1 MIFFIPRHPIVWWD
15 GFEGAEGCRMI
26 RNPLKNEFSG
36 DHMNHPSVMVQ
47 QCGYQPGCESKACQ
61 VWGGEGFLARFSAAG
76 GADGRAAPFKKVS
89 VAAAAALA
97 QGSTGGSGEALGAG
111 MAGGKLPNYWEFV
124 GLGRMHGDASGNG
137 RFGPKP
143 GDWRFGAEI
152 LPVVFLRQAGES
164 WPGAAGSDRGLFL
177 PRQASFSMAVAP
189 AARLVAPWRGGGV
202 APLGR
207 RGRESK
213 ARKPKTGGKESL
225 TPRIKMVPVG
235 DFNLQS
241 PVPFGHLCFNG
252 FASHRGCGEQGP

>member
-1 MIFFIPRHPIVWWD
+1 
-15 GFEGAEGCRMI
+15 
-26 RNPLKNEFSG
+26 
-36 DHMNHPSVMVQ
+36 MNHPSVMVQ

-189 AARLVAPWRGGGV
+189 AARLVAPWRGGWGG
-202 APLGR
+202 APGPEGSGIESAKTQNR
-207 RGRESK
+207 GKGIPYPPYKDGTRGRFQPSV
-213 ARKPKTGGKESL
+213 AGPVRPSLFQRVGVTSGLRGTGAVTGWYGL
-225 TPRIKMVPVG
+225 
-235 DFNLQS
+235 L
-241 PVPFGHLCFNG
+241 
-252 FASHRGCGEQGP
+252 